1 MKTKTVFL
9 SLVAASVIAG
19 SAFAGILDEPK
30 MMAPFFTDK
39 TMKTMKS
46 DADMKKAW
54 AKMSKKH
61 QTTMMKECQDAA
73 MSKPHAEFCAKLNA
87 LAGHA

>member
-1 MKTKTVFL
+1 MKTKTALL
-9 SLVAASVIAG
+9 SLLAASVIAG
-19 SAFAGILDEPK
+19 TAFAGILDEPK

-46 DADMKKAW
+46 DADMKKVW

-61 QTTMMKECQDAA
+61 QTAMLKECQDKA

>member
-1 MKTKTVFL
+1 MRTKTAFL
-9 SLVAASVIAG
+9 SLLTASVIAG

-61 QTTMMKECQDAA
+61 QATMMKECQDAA